1 MPVHPE
7 TIMRLMLR
15 ERVKLVAYIAAIV
28 HDRHLAEDLY
38 QDLSIE
44 ALRKA
49 ETINDETHL
58 MGWLR
63 TAGRFRAIDYLRK
76 QAARPVAF
84 SSVLIDQL
92 DEAWSEIDDQ
102 PMSETI
108 NALRDC
114 LDTLAPKARQTLT
127 LRYAEGLSGEEIGQ
141 RLGKTSNTVYVALTR
156 IHKALAVCI
165 NRQLGRRHAMEGPR

>member
-1 MPVHPE
+1 
-7 TIMRLMLR
+7 MRLMLR

-49 ETINDETHL
+49 ESLNDEAHL

-63 TAGRFRAIDYLRK
+63 TAGRFRAIDHLRK

-84 SSVLIDQL
+84 SSALIDQL
-92 DEAWSEIDDQ
+92 DEAWSEIDNQ
-102 PMSETI
+102 PMGETVD
-108 NALRDC
+108 ALRSC
-114 LDTLAPKARQTLT
+114 MDTLTPKARKTLS

-141 RLGKTSNTVYVALTR
+141 RLGNTANAVFVALSR

-165 NRQLGRRHAMEGPR
+165 NRQISRSRATEGPR